1 MGFRFRKSFKVA
13 KGVRLNV
20 SKSGISTTV
29 GKRGMSANLSKRG
42 TRINMGIPGTGLSYH
57 TNISGEKGKKH
68 TSSSATSSNIA
79 DNNYSSLIAPDKS
92 RTVALILCIFLG
104 YFGIHRFYLGQTG
117 MGLLYLFTVGLF
129 SIGWIVDIVKLCT
142 GKL

>member
-20 SKSGISTTV
+20 SKRGISTTV

-57 TNISGEKGKKH
+57 TNISGGKNKKH
-68 TSSSATSSNIA
+68 TSSSVISPNITN
-79 DNNYSSLIAPDKS
+79 DNYSSSIVLDKS

-129 SIGWIVDIVKLCT
+129 GIGWVVDIVKLCT